1 MLWLKKINNL
11 NKIQIFLQ
19 LIEMPQLDNYK
30 KKLIK
35 FKLNYSLKIQT
46 NRKTMKKIQEEI
58 FVLEAVR
65 QNYKKKIII
74 SKKVAIVNL
83 RNS

>member
-19 LIEMPQLDNYK
+19 LIEMLQLDNYK

>member
-19 LIEMPQLDNYK
+19 LIEMLQLDNFK

-74 SKKVAIVNL
+74 SKKAAIVNL